1 MLKTLTSTAR
11 LGVSIMADLATRSA
25 AGPVALAS
33 ISTRQAISLSYLQ
46 QIVAGLRRQG
56 LVRPVRGPGGGYL
69 LGRAA
74 HEISMADIVEAVASD
89 EAPEWRNTTAG
100 RGGDA
105 DMWARLHTRL
115 FECLSAISLHDLI
128 REAREHQPSLPAS
141 MPREKTIRHGISSE
155 PVLMPIRPTSL
166 NSVFALGTT
175 GLAQPAPGRL
185 V

>member
-1 MLKTLTSTAR
+1 MLNTLTSTAR
-11 LGVSIMADLATRSA
+11 LGVAIMADLATRSA

-46 QIVAGLRRQG
+46 QIVGGLRRHG

-69 LGRAA
+69 LGRPAQ
-74 HEISMADIVEAVASD
+74 EISMADIVEAVAAADPPQWSKG
-89 EAPEWRNTTAG
+89 NAG
-100 RGGDA
+100 RGIDGQ
-105 DMWARLHTRL
+105 MWTCLHARLVQ
-115 FECLSAISLHDLI
+115 CLSAIALHDLI
-128 REAREHQPSLPAS
+128 REAHDHQHESPAAL
-141 MPREKTIRHGISSE
+141 PREKAMRHGISSE

-175 GLAQPAPGRL
+175 GIAQPAPGRM